1 MKWYIYLL
9 NVSLFKK
16 QVNGIL
22 VYIFDI
28 RFSLFLLLLYKSLH
42 LIWHRFHQN
51 SIHFCYLFFLF
62 WRLRIFSRE
71 LVYFHKKKCKFFW
84 MEQNSEKNVNY
95 QYIRKL
101 SFHHRKQVSL
111 QNVHALSNNKST
123 CTFNI
128 KSAQNIFLSRL
139 FYTYWVCHDKWF
151 KFDLFHACDL

>member
-71 LVYFHKKKCKFFW
+71 LVYFHKKNANFFEW
-84 MEQNSEKNVNY
+84 SKILRKMLIINTSGNY
-95 QYIRKL
+95 HFITGSKWVYKMFML
-101 SFHHRKQVSL
+101 SAIINLPVPLILKVP
-111 QNVHALSNNKST
+111 K
-123 CTFNI
+123 TF
-128 KSAQNIFLSRL
+128 F
-139 FYTYWVCHDKWF
+139 
-151 KFDLFHACDL
+151 